1 MMNRE
6 YMKQTYADNL
16 TAWREY
22 RAQIAQD
29 AETLCEIVQNHRF
42 NDGTPEQAA
51 REIVQAIGAENAR
64 VIIASAVNAHEGDG
78 RLSAT
83 VIEWAQ
89 GIGWDWEMSCN
100 LGLTLDSK
108 MHMCHINQTA
118 EALMNLPEDE
128 PEQPETEPAEA
139 DETETNEQEDETMY
153 SYTETM
159 NNDIL
164 DYIAENIERGDYID
178 NREELEELLN
188 DDLFCEDSVTGN
200 ASGSYFC
207 NAFKARESFQNDSKA
222 ADYFAEACDCFDID
236 AAEVGRH
243 FIRADYEWIDCTI
256 RCYLLGG
263 MISAVLDELEES
275 GYFDESETDTSDI
288 IDTVRAEIA

>member
-42 NDGTPEQAA
+42 NGGTPEQAA

-78 RLSAT
+78 RLSAD

-89 GIGWDWEMSCN
+89 GIGWDWEMACN
-100 LGLTLDSK
+100 LGLTLDAK

-118 EALMNLPEDE
+118 EALMNLPEE
-128 PEQPETEPAEA
+128 PQPTETEPTAEA
-139 DETETNEQEDETMY
+139 AQNEEENTMKNAQFIAALTAQLATVKNRSAWDRGVQQYAEDFAAELAENLNGGYISLDDLRTGKGAEDAMLNGADNWNQY
-153 SYTETM
+153 SYGGSSYIYDWDIARILCTPSELKRTRNGERNPNSRETW
-159 NNDIL
+159 L
-164 DYIAENIERGDYID
+164 DVQARALFQAC
-178 NREELEELLN
+178 NRTKKAIRRAFEAVEE
-188 DDLFCEDSVTGN
+188 V
-200 ASGSYFC
+200 
-207 NAFKARESFQNDSKA
+207 
-222 ADYFAEACDCFDID
+222 
-236 AAEVGRH
+236 H
-243 FIRADYEWIDCTI
+243 
-256 RCYLLGG
+256 
-263 MISAVLDELEES
+263 
-275 GYFDESETDTSDI
+275 
-288 IDTVRAEIA
+288 